1 MFDAPGTQIKDLL
14 HGNFY
19 VVSGATCSAHGHD
32 SVSNPTVAQN
42 HFDVI
47 TWECQTSND
56 IN

>member
-1 MFDAPGTQIKDLL
+1 MFDAPRTQIKGLL

-19 VVSGATCSAHGHD
+19 VVSGAAYSAHGHD
-32 SVSNPTVAQN
+32 SVSNATAAQN

-47 TWECQTSND
+47 TWERQTSND